1 GATVETRAGEGVRD
15 QLPVSRNP
23 DRRQAIPFRPDLDRV
38 RVVSAETVATE
49 VGHRRPDGC
58 DAHVCPSQ
66 ADEVLDSRT
75 AAERVVEEDRV
86 AWVVPKASLR
96 GDGARRFAERPE
108 LEIGR
113 ASRRGGG

>member
-1 GATVETRAGEGVRD
+1 GATVETRAGEGVGD
-15 QLPVSRNP
+15 PLPVSRNA
-23 DRRQAIPFRPDLDRV
+23 DRRQAIPSRPDVDRV

-86 AWVVPKASLR
+86 ARLVPIPALR
-96 GDGARRFAERPE
+96 GDSARRFAERPE
-108 LEIGR
+108 LG
-113 ASRRGGG
+113 